1 MYAKE
6 YEVETK
12 EIKEQFSKMKPLRIK
27 VLKEL
32 KDTDWGAQIPVE
44 QLAFSLGNTS
54 SFNTASQEDRD
65 IGENKEDLANV
76 KGTLRSA
83 KEINFL
89 QGHLLSM
96 KGIGSEIGNFW
107 RDSTQLE

>member
-1 MYAKE
+1 M
-6 YEVETK
+6 
-12 EIKEQFSKMKPLRIK
+12 
-27 VLKEL
+27 
-32 KDTDWGAQIPVE
+32 AQILVE

-54 SFNTASQEDRD
+54 SFNTGSQKGRE

-83 KEINFL
+83 KDINFL

-96 KGIGSEIGNFW
+96 KGIGSETGNF
-107 RDSTQLE
+107 